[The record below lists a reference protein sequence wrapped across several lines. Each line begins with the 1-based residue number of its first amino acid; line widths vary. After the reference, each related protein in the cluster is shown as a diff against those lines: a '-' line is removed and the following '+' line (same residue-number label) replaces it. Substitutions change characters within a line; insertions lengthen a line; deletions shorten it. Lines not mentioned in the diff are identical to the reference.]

1 MSGVTLIIPCGPDN
15 CGSDEV
21 FYTYYNESNAG
32 QLLKNMSSTV
42 LEIETKFYQNGNKII
57 CKKSGCGSYCYEL
70 NIQCMCH
77 CPVCLSVCLS
87 VYLCTYIIKSHS
99 FHTLTSHS

>member
-1 MSGVTLIIPCGPDN
+1 MSGVTLIIPCGPSTSS

-21 FYTYYNESNAG
+21 FYTYHNDSND
-32 QLLKNMSSTV
+32 QLLKNSSTF
-42 LEIETKFYQNGNKII
+42 LEIETKFYQNGNRII
-57 CKKSGCGSYCYEL
+57 CKKSGCGGYCYEL

-99 FHTLTSHS
+99 FHSLTSHS